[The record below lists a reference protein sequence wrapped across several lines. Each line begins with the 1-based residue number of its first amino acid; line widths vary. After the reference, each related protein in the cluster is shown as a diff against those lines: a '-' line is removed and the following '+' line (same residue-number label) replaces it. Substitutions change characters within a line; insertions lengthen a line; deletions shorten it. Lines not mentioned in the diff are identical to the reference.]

1 MEEFKTIDSFSK
13 REEYCNKH
21 LIKINSGSSRE
32 VFKINE
38 EVALK
43 LAKNEKGIAQNKVE
57 CTIWHE
63 KYDNILARVYSY
75 DEEGMYLEME
85 LAKEII
91 LKKVN
96 TLFDFDF
103 KLLKTYIRRK
113 LNKQK
118 IATKIF
124 KILDE
129 NEWVQTLVNFVKEN
143 NIEI

>member
-1 MEEFKTIDSFSK
+1 
-13 REEYCNKH
+13 
-21 LIKINSGSSRE
+21 
-32 VFKINE
+32 
-38 EVALK
+38 
-43 LAKNEKGIAQNKVE
+43 
-57 CTIWHE
+57 
-63 KYDNILARVYSY
+63 
-75 DEEGMYLEME
+75 MYLEME

-143 NIEI
+143 DIET